1 MSVELWC
8 FAWISPL
15 ARIKEL
21 PGEDLKKS
29 SAREKY
35 WHCLIPAEVVCSF
48 HTAID
53 STGLFFGLSMVDD
66 GQKVGGKH
74 ATVEA
79 ILSSLQ
85 QQLAVISKSEN
96 RR

>member
-1 MSVELWC
+1 MFRLDKPPCENKR
-8 FAWISPL
+8 I
-15 ARIKEL
+15 ARRSF
-21 PGEDLKKS
+21 KKS

-35 WHCLIPAEVVCSF
+35 CWHCLIPAEVVCSF